1 MSIRSLAK
9 NLPEDPGVSGN
20 VMGWA
25 VIRRAPWRFID
36 IYADKHV
43 AQVEANRLG
52 EGHAVEFGSHKL
64 GTDDFIGG
72 ASPAESS

>member
-9 NLPEDPGVSGN
+9 NLPKDPDAAGN

-25 VIRRAPWRFID
+25 VVRNTPWSFID
-36 IYADKHV
+36 IYASKEV
-43 AQVEANRLG
+43 AEIESRQLG
-52 EGHAVEFGSHKL
+52 DGHTVQYGSHKL

-72 ASPAESS
+72 ATPA